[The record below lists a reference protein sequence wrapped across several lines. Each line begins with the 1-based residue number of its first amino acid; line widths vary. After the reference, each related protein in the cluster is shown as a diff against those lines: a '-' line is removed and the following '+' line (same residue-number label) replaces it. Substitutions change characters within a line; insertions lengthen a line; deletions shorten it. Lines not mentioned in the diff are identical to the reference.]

1 MKGTLIT
8 FKEKVNKVIEETLEP
23 YTEDFQVIIGLNNK
37 SKEEI
42 IKNFLDKLSDFD
54 LEL

>member
-1 MKGTLIT
+1 MKGTLIA
-8 FKEKVNKVIEETLEP
+8 FKKRVNEVMEKTLEP

-37 SKEEI
+37 SNEEI
-42 IKNFLDKLSDFD
+42 GKDFLNKLGDFD

>member
-1 MKGTLIT
+1 MKGTLIA
-8 FKEKVNKVIEETLEP
+8 FKEKVNKVIEKTLEP

-37 SKEEI
+37 SNEEI
-42 IKNFLDKLSDFD
+42 RQDFLDKLSDFD